1 MKLKFRRLPL
11 AAAAMV
17 TCVGA
22 HAGYQSPDGNFRLSG
37 FGTLGETKTNTDDAL
52 YNTPGAGGGAGKSGS
67 FTTDSKV
74 AVQGTY
80 SFARS
85 ISATAQVM
93 SRLDADGQYTPSVEW
108 AFAKWQA
115 TPNLMVRVGRIGAPY
130 FMISDFRMVGY
141 ANLTARPNF
150 DVYGQVPVSQVEGG
164 DASYQMNFGD
174 ATLTSTLWGG
184 DSKAKFSSS
193 LIKTPVDVQIKH
205 QVGLNLSLD
214 LGNGLTLRAGRVVGK
229 LSLDSDLGQQL
240 TSGAA
245 QIQPQLSGYAALAS
259 GASAGYAAAAGG
271 TTPGTVTYTAAQATA
286 SAAAQATAAAASL
299 NGMGDLVDPTGVFA
313 SFTGIGL
320 AYDQGNWVGS
330 LEYTKRKTKSF
341 VSDTTGWY
349 GNIGYRISAFTP
361 YFGLSKIKSDRRT
374 ANSVSPTALSSTL
387 AGTLAAGTGLYGA
400 SSSDALDAGMASLY
414 AGVQGVLNVEKH
426 DERAVTMGL
435 RWDVMPSAALK
446 FQYDRVT
453 KSADSSGMF
462 LVADPTQANS
472 QAFVNEKRNVNVFSV
487 SLDFVF

>member
-205 QVGLNLSLD
+205 QVGLNLNLD

-229 LSLDSDLGQQL
+229 LSLDSELGQQL

-245 QIQPQLSGYAALAS
+245 TAQAGLTAYSTSAAGAAATFNAAAAASSGATQATYLALAS
-259 GASAGYAAAAGG
+259 QA
-271 TTPGTVTYTAAQATA
+271 TTAAN
-286 SAAAQATAAAASL
+286 QATAAANSL
-299 NGMGDLVDPTGVFA
+299 DGMSGLVDPTGVFA

-320 AYDQGNWVGS
+320 AYDEGNWIGS

-349 GNIGYRISAFTP
+349 GNVGYRVGSFTP

-374 ANSVSPTALSSTL
+374 SNPVST
-387 AGTLAAGTGLYGA
+387 TGLSA
-400 SSSDALDAGMASLY
+400 LAPATVDATAAAYAAQLDAGTANVY

-426 DERAVTMGL
+426 DERSVTMGL